1 MKAIVINL
9 IKSFKLS
16 KGKLFLCIAAAALST
31 WGISTIF
38 YSYFLTTRDF
48 TENFGST
55 NPADIIL
62 TLNDPTDSLVNAIRI
77 SPAVSEMERRETIT
91 GRVQNANG
99 NWMSLVVFAFDSME
113 NTSISKFDIS
123 ENFNN
128 IQPGLFIE
136 RNGVGFLN
144 KESDSLLIQFPGF
157 DATSIV
163 WSGNVYDPGQ
173 APSQMEQALYGY
185 TSIRNISRFKTSQ
198 SQRFLLTTKQKN
210 LNENELRLIA
220 DDLVNIATKSNA
232 KAVFTIP
239 PPGEH
244 PHQGIVDGISFL
256 QKSFGV
262 ILSLLGVIL
271 LSLIIITWLYPQIV
285 NIGIMKA
292 IGASTPMILKAYV
305 LVLVIILLVGLAIGL
320 PIGYKSA
327 ELYNKAL
334 AFIQNFN
341 AITDPLPLKL
351 HLIVLLP
358 ALLVP
363 MAFAIIP
370 LTKAA
375 GTTVHNALN
384 HIFYTPYQTIFRL
397 TQASIDNVKW
407 KYSVNNLFRSNQ
419 RTSLLMLLLIAGVT
433 LFSTGSNLRHSLKK
447 DFESYANDS
456 GYGVTIILKDS
467 STRPFDFLKKLSF
480 IDALSYVNIKGVRFK
495 VGTQSFEE
503 NSPLRTMAHDYEF
516 NEQRISMGTYKRDC
530 DNCIYI
536 SQRYQ
541 SDFKDIF
548 FGDTVRLQF
557 RTANKPFIYSGIV
570 KDITHPGF
578 YRFGTGSNESFL
590 EVAVK
595 LKPGVLSLEAV
606 KKIDD
611 VLLENNIDVRSVS
624 DETTRLTAL
633 ENHLRPMYLIIQVMG
648 GVTIS
653 IAVVGLLIVLNLSL
667 QERAREMGVMKA
679 LGANVNAIV
688 NCFHREYL
696 ILSTASIIVSLIIA
710 YFFTAAICNLF
721 GVMVINAPVPPLT
734 DFLSI
739 GALTIALLLIQSVI
753 ISTFVR
759 NKIKNSSAT
768 LLTEIV

>member
-9 IKSFKLS
+9 FKSFAIS
-16 KGKLFLCIAAAALST
+16 KGKLFLCIAAAALSA

-48 TENFGST
+48 TENFGRT

-62 TLNDPTDSLVNAIRI
+62 TLNDPTDSLVKAIHA
-77 SPAVSEMERRETIT
+77 SPSVSGMERREAIT

-99 NWMSLVVFAFDSME
+99 NWMSLVVFASDSIE
-113 NTSISKFDIS
+113 HTSISKFEIS
-123 ENFNN
+123 THFTNS
-128 IQPGLFIE
+128 QTGLFIE
-136 RNGVGFLN
+136 RNGAGFLD

-163 WSGNVYDPGQ
+163 WSGNVYDAGQ

-185 TSIRNISRFKTSQ
+185 TSIKNISRFKSNR
-198 SQRFLLTTKQKN
+198 SQRFLITTKQRN
-210 LNENELRLIA
+210 LNESELRLIA
-220 DDLVNIATKSNA
+220 NDLVKIAAESNTKA
-232 KAVFTIP
+232 AFTIP

-256 QKSFGV
+256 QKSFGM

-271 LSLIIITWLYPQIV
+271 LSLMIITWLYPQIV

-292 IGASTPMILKAYV
+292 IGASTPMILNAYILV
-305 LVLVIILLVGLAIGL
+305 LVLILLVGLAIGL

-351 HLIVLLP
+351 HFIVFLP

-363 MAFAIIP
+363 MTFAIIP

-375 GTTVHNALN
+375 RTTVHDALN

-397 TQASIDNVKW
+397 TQTSIKNVEW

-419 RTSLLMLLLIAGVT
+419 RTSLMMLLLIAGVA
-433 LFSTGSNLRHSLKK
+433 LFVTGSNLRYSLKK
-447 DFESYANDS
+447 DFASYASDS

-480 IDALSYVNIKGVRFK
+480 VDALSYVNIKGVRFK
-495 VGTQSFEE
+495 VGTQLFEE
-503 NSPLRTMAHDYEF
+503 NSPLRTMAPDYEF
-516 NEQRISMGTYKRDC
+516 NEQRISMGAYKRDC

-541 SDFKDIF
+541 SDFKNIS
-548 FGDTVRLQF
+548 FGDSVQLQF
-557 RTANKPFIYSGIV
+557 RTTTKSFLYSGIV

-578 YRFGTGSNESFL
+578 YRFGTEPNKSFL

-595 LKPGVLSLEAV
+595 LKPGVSSLEAV
-606 KKIDD
+606 KKIDA
-611 VLLENNIDVRSVS
+611 VLLENDIDVRSVS
-624 DETTRLTAL
+624 EETTRLVAL

-648 GVTIS
+648 GVTIA

-679 LGANVNAIV
+679 LGANVNAII

-696 ILSTASIIVSLIIA
+696 ILSTVSIIIGLIIA

-739 GALTIALLLIQSVI
+739 GALAIGLLLIQSVI
-753 ISTFVR
+753 ISAYVR
-759 NKIKNSSAT
+759 YKIKNSSAT
-768 LLTEIV
+768 LLMEIV